1 MSDSDGTSV
10 PVAGL
15 AERPEPSRA
24 PEPNIRKVH
33 DAICGSHYS
42 VVFEAAH
49 QASLFAIEAN
59 APRVDTATQL
69 GHLVDMTEC
78 LEIALTH
85 IGQWKAELSYR
96 LRVEDERHCGPGF

>member
-1 MSDSDGTSV
+1 MSDNNGTTV
-10 PVAGL
+10 TVTPM
-15 AERPEPSRA
+15 AERHEPYRA
-24 PEPNIRKVH
+24 PEANISKVH

-49 QASLFAIEAN
+49 QASKFAIEAN
-59 APRVDTATQL
+59 SSQVDTATRL

-85 IGQWKAELSYR
+85 VGQWKAAMSHR
-96 LRVEDERHCGPGF
+96 LQVEDERNSGSGF